1 MKRVTLQT
9 VLADR
14 EYYLQEMLAGKICIY
29 PTDTLYGLGCRA
41 DSIEAVER
49 IYDIK
54 KRDNKPVSVIAP
66 SKEWIYMHGDISQKV
81 GEEID
86 RTLPG
91 PYTYIVSLKHPE
103 YIAPHVNNGGNTLG
117 IRIPKSRFTE
127 LVQELG
133 IPFVT
138 TSVNI
143 SGQPSATSIDE
154 IDPEILAQVDY
165 VIETDEAMS
174 GVGSTIYDATSD
186 ELKVLRK

>member
-1 MKRVTLQT
+1 MKRITLQT
-9 VLADR
+9 VLADK
-14 EYYLQEMLAGKICIY
+14 EYYLQEILAGKIYIY

-41 DSIEAVER
+41 DSVEAVER

-66 SKEWIYMHGDISQKV
+66 SKEWIHIHGDITQKI
-81 GEEID
+81 GKEID

-91 PYTYIVSLKHPE
+91 PYTYIVSLKYPE
-103 YIAPHVNNGGNTLG
+103 HIAPNVNNGGNTLG
-117 IRIPKSRFTE
+117 VRIPKSRFTE
-127 LVQELG
+127 MVQELG

-143 SGQPSATSIDE
+143 SGQPSATSISE
-154 IDPEILAQVDY
+154 IEPEILAQVDY

-174 GVGSTIYDATSD
+174 GV
-186 ELKVLRK
+186 